1 MHWQNDY
8 TGRHIGCAKALSTIS
23 ALPLIKRRK
32 KILVQGQLGMHFFT
46 IFGIDLLPTGTE
58 QCKFEYSIIGRFES
72 IVRAWRSIMLLQP
85 S

>member
-46 IFGIDLLPTGTE
+46 IFGIDYRT
-58 QCKFEYSIIGRFES
+58 
-72 IVRAWRSIMLLQP
+72 V
-85 S
+85 